1 MMREGTCSREDRVEI
16 EALMVS
22 QDVVH
27 YGLACFLN
35 AGLVL
40 ASLVVLQGLEW
51 VVQSVELFYLLI
63 KGIFRRV

>member
-1 MMREGTCSREDRVEI
+1 
-16 EALMVS
+16 MVP

-27 YGLACFLN
+27 YGLACLLD

-40 ASLVVLQGLEW
+40 AGLVVLQGLEW
-51 VVQSVELFYLLI
+51 VVQSVELLYLLI

>member
-1 MMREGTCSREDRVEI
+1 MMRESTSSREDRVKI
-16 EALMVS
+16 EALMVP

-27 YGLACFLN
+27 YGLACLLD

-40 ASLVVLQGLEW
+40 AGLVVLQGLEW
-51 VVQSVELFYLLI
+51 VVQSVELLYLLI